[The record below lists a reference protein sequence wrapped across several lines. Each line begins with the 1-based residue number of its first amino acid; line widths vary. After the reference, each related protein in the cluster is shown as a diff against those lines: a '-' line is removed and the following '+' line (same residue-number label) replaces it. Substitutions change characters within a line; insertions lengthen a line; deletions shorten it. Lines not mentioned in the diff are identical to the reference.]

1 MLEVDDESMVD
12 VTNVVDGDPPLQLT
26 VKAASIM
33 TKLMAKPLA
42 EMLMK
47 V

>member
-1 MLEVDDESMVD
+1 MLEVDAKSMAD

-33 TKLMAKPLA
+33 TKLMVKPLA
-42 EMLMK
+42 KMLMK

>member
-1 MLEVDDESMVD
+1 MFKVYDVGMVD
-12 VTNVVDGDPPLQLT
+12 VTNAVDGDPPLQLT

-33 TKLMAKPLA
+33 TKLMVKPLA
-42 EMLMK
+42 KMLMK